1 MYDES
6 NDWTDSEMG
15 IATDELLALV
25 DDLEQMSKDIQKMAH
40 DNGRAEPFIA
50 ADLLKDAAAAVRG
63 AAVQISLMR
72 GLSIQ
77 QENL

>member
-1 MYDES
+1 MYDDN

-25 DDLEQMSKDIQKMAH
+25 DDLEQMSKDIKRMAH
-40 DNGRAEPFIA
+40 DNGRAEPLIA
-50 ADLLKDAAAAVRG
+50 SDLLKDAAAAVRG
-63 AAVQISLMR
+63 AAIQVSLMR

-77 QENL
+77 QENI